1 MEIGKRRPV
10 TGDLMIELSQKAA
23 KEINRLKVD
32 EEVTDDSCLRIR
44 VETGGCSGFNYKLD
58 FEPSEDGDRDKVFES
73 HGAKIIVDSK
83 SLLYLIGM
91 TLDYEGGLNGK
102 GFIFSNPNA
111 KDKCSCG
118 TSFSV

>member
-1 MEIGKRRPV
+1 
-10 TGDLMIELSQKAA
+10 MIQLSEKAA
-23 KEINRLKVD
+23 KQINRLKTE
-32 EEVTDDSCLRIR
+32 EEVTDDTCLRIR

-58 FEPSEDGDRDKVFES
+58 FEESDNKDNDKVFES
-73 HGAKIIVDSK
+73 YGARVIVDSK

-91 TLDYEGGLNGK
+91 TLDFEGGLNGK

-111 KDKCSCG
+111 KDKCGCG